1 MTKLSLE
8 MYNQEHSTVWSSAA
22 EDEGITCQ
30 ELVDSFIGLLVGATY
45 NINTVYTCML
55 KAIPRSYYAKDKEEV

>member
-8 MYNQEHSTVWSSAA
+8 MYGQEHSTVWSSAA
-22 EDEGITCQ
+22 ENEGVNCQ

-45 NINTVYTCML
+45 SVNTIYTCML
-55 KAIPRSYYAKDKEEV
+55 DAIPRSYYAKDEEEV